1 MNDDDGDDDSDGGN
15 DDGDED
21 DDDGGEDDVGDG
33 RGNVALLGG
42 RRPVCPEESSTT
54 ESRAIK
60 MLNNNI
66 KMFNKMLNNNTKDSP
81 MHGVYQLPIGNQSF
95 NILQDFYK
103 HILILEYPS

>member
-66 KMFNKMLNNNTKDSP
+66 KMFNKMLNNNIKMFNKMLNNNIKMP
-81 MHGVYQLPIGNQSF
+81 MHGVYQLPIGNQF
-95 NILQDFYK
+95 F
-103 HILILEYPS
+103 

>member
-1 MNDDDGDDDSDGGN
+1 MNDDDGDDDSDGDN
-15 DDGDED
+15 DDGDDD
-21 DDDGGEDDVGDG
+21 DDDGGDG

>member
-1 MNDDDGDDDSDGGN
+1 MNDDDGDGGN
-15 DDGDED
+15 DDGDD
-21 DDDGGEDDVGDG
+21 VGEDDGGDG

-103 HILILEYPS
+103 YILILEYPS